1 MAGKDPRGVA
11 GTSLER
17 TAVSMSWLAALQS
30 EHKYGIARYG
40 IARNRIAAATVWD
53 GGLQELCWSLVCDKP
68 PPRIQHPNSIQSHC
82 THTSAWG
89 KTPGQQ
95 RAYVDFTDQQCCC
108 SDAGGDAHTIAEN
121 SVGRHTCRSMVTILL
136 RIILLIVRHY
146 SHHTLQW
153 VSTCHTKCI
162 AVDFKVVQKVPVM

>member
-1 MAGKDPRGVA
+1 M
-11 GTSLER
+11 
-17 TAVSMSWLAALQS
+17 
-30 EHKYGIARYG
+30 
-40 IARNRIAAATVWD
+40 
-53 GGLQELCWSLVCDKP
+53 GLQGMGLQGIGLLQRQSGMVVCRSCVGALSVTNRLQEFSIPTLYSPTAPTPQHGAKP
-68 PPRIQHPNSIQSHC
+68 LGSKGLML
-82 THTSAWG
+82 TG
-89 KTPGQQ
+89 
-95 RAYVDFTDQQCCC
+95 FTDQQCCC
-108 SDAGGDAHTIAEN
+108 SDAGADAHTIAEN